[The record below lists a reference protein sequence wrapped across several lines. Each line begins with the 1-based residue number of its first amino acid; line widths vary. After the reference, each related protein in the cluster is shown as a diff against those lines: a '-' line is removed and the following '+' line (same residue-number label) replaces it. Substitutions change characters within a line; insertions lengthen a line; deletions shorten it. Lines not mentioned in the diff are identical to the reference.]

1 MSRDLGDS
9 FCRVGETEALAQALK
24 DASDLR
30 YSISKISAAAVP
42 EQRVLS
48 MLSRVYLVSF
58 VRRASR
64 WSFKN
69 SESVLDATY
78 SELRSRPGRMIAPN
92 HSQAAAPDGFWQSH
106 RKSRKDAS
114 DSP

>member
-1 MSRDLGDS
+1 M
-9 FCRVGETEALAQALK
+9 AQALK

-30 YSISKISAAAVP
+30 YSISRISAAAVP
-42 EQRVLS
+42 EQRVLG
-48 MLSRVYLVSF
+48 MLSRVYLAIF

-64 WSFKN
+64 WSSKN

-78 SELRSRPGRMIAPN
+78 SESRSRPGRMIAPDDN
-92 HSQAAAPDGFWQSH
+92 QAAVPDGFWQSH
-106 RKSRKDAS
+106 RKPRKDAR